1 MITGD
6 GGPLI
11 FLHAMDLPSI
21 LFRSRHECR
30 GGEANILCPVQLFI
44 LPFCHQLEHVAAI
57 EVGNS
62 STKGVRVSQNRLL
75 VDTNVYLGSSNCF
88 LSTWEN
94 MLGFKI
100 S

>member
-1 MITGD
+1 MMTGD

-62 STKGVRVSQNRLL
+62 STGGFTKLASYCGYKCLSGV
-75 VDTNVYLGSSNCF
+75 
-88 LSTWEN
+88 
-94 MLGFKI
+94 K
-100 S
+100 

>member
-1 MITGD
+1 MTGD
-6 GGPLI
+6 VGPLI

-57 EVGNS
+57 EVVVNWGFH
-62 STKGVRVSQNRLL
+62 KIGFLL
-75 VDTNVYLGSSNCF
+75 WIQMFIWGQVTVF
-88 LSTWEN
+88 
-94 MLGFKI
+94 
-100 S
+100 